1 MPLKVNVGL
10 SRKIGQ
16 ANYGLRGAS
25 VNLEET
31 ETDSALL
38 QRPEEL
44 RARIRQL
51 FALARSAVDEEL
63 GADLAPAPQSPPQS
77 NGNGYTEPTA
87 TAAQVRAIK
96 AIARQQ
102 GVDLRELLRRQWQVA
117 RPEELTLPQA
127 SALIDQLKGRAVA
140 QEGGHGHRSRPAS

>member
-1 MPLKVNVGL
+1 M
-10 SRKIGQ
+10 
-16 ANYGLRGAS
+16 
-25 VNLEET
+25 EET

-38 QRPEEL
+38 QKPEEL

-63 GADLAPAPQSPPQS
+63 GADVAPARHTAES
-77 NGNGYTEPTA
+77 NGNGYTEPSA

-102 GVDLRELLRRQWQVA
+102 SVDLGELLQRQWQVV
-117 RPEELTLPQA
+117 RPEELTLPEA
-127 SALIDQLKGRAVA
+127 SALIDQLKGRAFT
-140 QEGGHGHRSRPAS
+140 QESGHGHRSRPTS